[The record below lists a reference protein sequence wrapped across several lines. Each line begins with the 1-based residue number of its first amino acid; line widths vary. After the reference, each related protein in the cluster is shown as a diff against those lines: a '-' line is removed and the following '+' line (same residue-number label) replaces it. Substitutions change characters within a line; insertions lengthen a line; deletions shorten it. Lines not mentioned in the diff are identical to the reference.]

1 MLIPRRVPNPELRIP
16 FVVEDHIRDS
26 QTETNGRV
34 NPLVVAAAHEVFEQH
49 RLADACGANKDDL
62 KVMFG
67 EWLHLLKR
75 HSIRGSC
82 IGLDEHLCT
91 QAHGTHYLG
100 RSTESATAAEGDQ
113 KGGRFDHLTRAGAR
127 ALGK

>member
-1 MLIPRRVPNPELRIP
+1 M
-16 FVVEDHIRDS
+16 
-26 QTETNGRV
+26 
-34 NPLVVAAAHEVFEQH
+34 
-49 RLADACGANKDDL
+49 

-75 HSIRGSC
+75 RSIRGSC

-100 RSTESATAAEGDQ
+100 RSTESVTTAEGDQ
-113 KGGRFDHLTRAGAR
+113 KGGRGDHLTRAAFLQVPAR
-127 ALGK
+127 LANDPESGSGSSVWAS